1 MRILSGL
8 QAIPTVARTAI
19 LGTGAVVLV
28 AGAFLAAGGAAGQGF
43 LASGIAVAG
52 IVLIGLLLF
61 VYSRVLS
68 AMDGRRAG
76 PFAAKLRENSA
87 AVPQGI
93 SDPSHRAQLD
103 DIRKKFERGLD
114 VFKEHGKD
122 LYSMP
127 WYILVGEPG
136 SGKTE
141 MIRRCNVGFPPGLQ
155 DTLQGT
161 GGTVNMNWWFTNHAV
176 ILDTAGKL
184 IFDQAPPGQ
193 TTVWKELLTLLR
205 KGRPNCPINGM
216 VLVIP
221 ADTLIVDTDEEIQ
234 SKAGRIAEQLDGI
247 QRVLGVR
254 FPVFVVISKCDKIN
268 GFREFFDG
276 VRDPQLQN
284 QILGWSN
291 PAELDAVFNPEAVDQ
306 HLQTVQSRLRRRRL
320 GLLLDPVH
328 SDDPVNGRRID
339 QVDAMFA
346 FPDGIMQ
353 LAPRLRRYLETIFV
367 AGTWSTKPL
376 FLRGIYFNSALR
388 EGDAL
393 DADLAAMFN
402 VPVENLPEGK
412 VWERERSY
420 FIRDLLMSKVFR
432 ERGLV
437 TRANNARKL
446 QRQRMGL
453 VLGAASI
460 ALVLSIGLVTI
471 SGLRFKS
478 KIGSHR
484 AFWSTVADAIVTPD
498 ATGDSRIWSALSP
511 EDGGYA
517 ISNPKWWNQSTQS
530 RLEKVLTDEAAE
542 DLRYT
547 TVIAAVAGRASKKI
561 EMPVEFRWLR
571 ALGVSSPSERQRDAA
586 RAVVDNAL
594 LKPLVEATRA
604 RIDAGQPVSPGAVA
618 ELIRMEREAAGLK
631 PRGAV
636 APWSPSVLL
645 LEIDPAF
652 AFGDEVQHDREA
664 LNVEATSVDMAV
676 QALYKEGGVTWPPS
690 NAPWATPGAGLAAI
704 EKAVGGLRAVQ
715 ADPVRGGSVN
725 ARVTAV
731 GEASARFVAAED
743 GPTGLLKIEDFDPS
757 GTRDR
762 HTRARAMWTERLAA
776 LRAAAKDLDA
786 AMAELKELEAQ
797 PASEWVALATREAV
811 DGAKSRL
818 AVVVQQ
824 TPAAPDSVSG
834 TPSSG
839 ATTPAGG
846 ATGAAPDSAG
856 AQVETAQV
864 GVRLAAIGDQLAG
877 ELSSIE
883 STTRSGLTEL
893 TDRLGAL
900 QRSTLKRVSHDGA
913 ESRLYELR
921 MAMYGSADASLG
933 ATDEAG
939 SVSELGAAIA
949 RVDESLKSV
958 RAGIDHAALA
968 GGAEEIFARAARL
981 CIAAVDSS
989 GARRRAD
996 LVLSVIARLES
1007 EDPGALVG
1015 SIAQSAGAAP
1025 VQVPSVPLSALR
1037 AETIDARFSPAG
1049 AAVAFEAFSGVQ
1061 SALDG
1066 ATGQAGRVMEAEQLR
1081 SRWSKAQ
1088 SRVDDY
1094 TRAYLNA
1101 WFGVAERA
1109 RTLDP
1114 SIVSWSAL
1122 IEALGATSVREIN
1135 ASIDAA
1141 LTAARNAVTAL
1152 PESRRAALPD
1162 VSRSLTRINE
1172 ELAQV
1177 SGASREA
1184 FAARAERTR
1193 SELIALKPDPIEARA
1208 TILATRPSD
1217 FQTTILAACPAS
1229 IDDPTRVELWD
1240 RVALGAVTLL
1250 VADTSSAV
1258 DSAIQESIAM
1268 GRRLPISRGQSDA
1281 LSFEELARFQGAIRM
1296 VTSDDVE
1303 SGAADTIGSGAP
1315 VARADVAAILG
1326 RLVGPDTIRRQRALL
1341 ARARQISDIFATGLE
1356 YEILTLESQPSPG
1369 IHDTW
1374 SFVRFH
1380 TASGASDW
1388 QQVNVNRETG
1398 VRVPVRSGAT
1408 LTLEFSRTEAKG
1420 PMGANVLKTPEGWT
1434 LALLAIE
1441 KGRQDPVR
1449 PNVWIVPLEFGNHVF
1464 EIGVKFGRPMP
1475 LESRWPRA
1483 EEWPDSLTSDPK

>member
-1 MRILSGL
+1 MNILSGL
-8 QAIPTVARTAI
+8 HAIPPVARAAI
-19 LGTGAVVLV
+19 LGTGAVALI
-28 AGAFLAAGGAAGQGF
+28 AGAYLAAGGASGQGI

-52 IVLIGLLLF
+52 IVLIAILLF

-193 TTVWKELLTLLR
+193 TTVWKELLSLLR

-216 VLVIP
+216 LLVIP

-291 PAELDAVFNPEAVDQ
+291 PADLDAVFNPEAVDQ

-328 SDDPVNGRRID
+328 TDDPVNGRRID

-367 AGTWSTKPL
+367 AGTWSSKPL

-446 QRQRMGL
+446 QQQRMGL
-453 VLGAASI
+453 VLGAATI
-460 ALVLSIGLVTI
+460 ALVLSIGLVTV

-484 AFWSTVADAIVTPD
+484 AFWSTVSDAIVTPD
-498 ATGDSRIWSALSP
+498 ATGDTRIWPVLSP

-517 ISNPKWWNQSTQS
+517 ISNPKWWNQSLQS
-530 RLEKVLTDEAAE
+530 RLEKVLSENAAE

-547 TVIAAVAGRASKKI
+547 AVVAAVAKRASKKI

-571 ALGVSSPSERQRDAA
+571 AFGVSSPSARQRDAA
-586 RAVVDNAL
+586 RSVVDNAL
-594 LKPLVEATRA
+594 LKPMVEAMRS
-604 RIDAGQPVSPGAVA
+604 RIEAGEPVSPGAVA
-618 ELIRMEREAAGLK
+618 ELIRLERESAALK
-631 PRGAV
+631 PRGDAT
-636 APWSPSVLL
+636 PWSPSALL

-652 AFGDEVQHDREA
+652 AFGDEVQQDREA
-664 LNVEATSVDMAV
+664 LNVEATSADIAV
-676 QALYKEGGVTWPPS
+676 QSLYKEGGMPWPPS
-690 NAPWATPGAGLAAI
+690 AAPWAAPGAGLASI
-704 EKAVGGLRAVQ
+704 EKAVASLRAGPV
-715 ADPVRGGSVN
+715 DPVRGGSVS
-725 ARVTAV
+725 ARVRAV

-743 GPTGLLKIEDFDPS
+743 GPSGLLKIEDFDPS
-757 GTRDR
+757 GSRDR
-762 HTRARAMWTERLAA
+762 HTRARSMWTERLAS
-776 LRAAAKDLDA
+776 LREAAKLLDA
-786 AMAELKELEAQ
+786 TMAELKELESQ
-797 PASEWVALATREAV
+797 PASEWVALATKESV
-811 DGAKSRL
+811 DGARSRL
-818 AVVVQQ
+818 AIIVQQ
-824 TPAAPDSVSG
+824 TPES
-834 TPSSG
+834 
-839 ATTPAGG
+839 
-846 ATGAAPDSAG
+846 TGAASSPPADAPADPAG
-856 AQVETAQV
+856 ATSASTPGADASEVAA
-864 GVRLAAIGDQLAG
+864 RLASIGDQLAG
-877 ELSSIE
+877 ELAAIE
-883 STTRSGLTEL
+883 STTRSDLTEL
-893 TDRLGAL
+893 TDRLVAL
-900 QRSTLKRVSHDGA
+900 QRSTLNRVTHDGA
-913 ESRLYELR
+913 ESRLYDLR
-921 MAMYGSADASLG
+921 LSMYAAADASLG
-933 ATDEAG
+933 AADEAG
-939 SVSELGAAIA
+939 SVSDLGESIA
-949 RVDESLKSV
+949 KVDEAV
-958 RAGIDHAALA
+958 RAGRASIDHIALA
-968 GGAEEIFARAARL
+968 GGSEDVFARAARL
-981 CIAAVDSS
+981 CAAAMEAS
-989 GARRRAD
+989 GSRRRAD
-996 LVLSVIARLES
+996 LVLSVIGRLDS
-1007 EDPGALVG
+1007 EDPGAMVG
-1015 SIAQSAGAAP
+1015 SLVQSAGAGP
-1025 VQVPSVPLSALR
+1025 VQVSSVPLSALR
-1037 AETIDARFSPAG
+1037 TESIDARFSPAG
-1049 AAVAFEAFSGVQ
+1049 AAVAFEAFAGVQ
-1061 SALDG
+1061 TALDA
-1066 ATGQAGRVMEAEQLR
+1066 ATNSSGRIMEAEQLKA
-1081 SRWSKAQ
+1081 RWGKAQ
-1088 SRVDDY
+1088 ARVDEY
-1094 TRAYLNA
+1094 TRAYLGA
-1101 WFGVAERA
+1101 WMSVAERT

-1114 SIVSWSAL
+1114 SLSSWSAL
-1122 IEALGATSVREIN
+1122 IDALQATSAREINDGIGAALTSVR
-1135 ASIDAA
+1135 
-1141 LTAARNAVTAL
+1141 NAVNAL
-1152 PESRRAALPD
+1152 PESRRAAMTEA
-1162 VSRSLTRINE
+1162 SRDLARINE

-1193 SELIALKPDPIEARA
+1193 SELVALKPDAIEARS
-1208 TILATRPSD
+1208 TILSTRPTD
-1217 FQTTILAACPAS
+1217 LQTTIFAASPAS
-1229 IDDPTRVELWD
+1229 LDDPTRVELWD
-1240 RVALGAVTLL
+1240 RIALGAMTLL
-1250 VADTSSAV
+1250 VDDTSPAV
-1258 DSAIQESIAM
+1258 AGAIQESLTL
-1268 GRRLPISRGQSDA
+1268 GRRPPISRGQADP
-1281 LSFEELARFQGAIRM
+1281 LSFEELARFQSAIRLI
-1296 VTSDDVE
+1296 TPDDAE
-1303 SGAADTIGSGAP
+1303 SGSGDTIGSGAP

-1326 RLVGPDTIRRQRALL
+1326 RLIGPDTIRRQRTLL
-1341 ARARQISDIFATGLE
+1341 ARARQVGDIFASGLE
-1356 YEILTLESQPSPG
+1356 YEILTLESQPPPG
-1369 IHDTW
+1369 IHETW
-1374 SFVRFH
+1374 PFVRFH

-1388 QQVNVNRETG
+1388 RQVNVNRETG
-1398 VRVPVRSGAT
+1398 VRVPVRAGSV

-1420 PMGANVLKTPEGWT
+1420 PVGANVLQTPEGWT
-1434 LALLAIE
+1434 LAMRAIE

-1449 PNVWIVPLEFGNHVF
+1449 PNVWMVPMEFGNHAF

-1475 LESRWPRA
+1475 LEARWPRS
-1483 EEWPDSLTSDPK
+1483 EEWPDPLTSDPK